1 MLCLNGHMNLD
12 QDNLRLNNYKT
23 FDLIC
28 TCTIFIHKMYV
39 ICQYDFRI
47 YLTASAKF
55 LRTVQE
61 KFFRGS
67 RSLFKNWTLTALQ
80 VFKNILSTFWE
91 RFSWTIFMNRYSW
104 GVFVR
109 HIEQLENEVLIQFK
123 NCFKNFCSWTV
134 QEQSIKTF
142 FRSACSLNL
151 TNLTFLK
158 TILEPLK
165 RGSCPVLEQF
175 KNV

>member
-39 ICQYDFRI
+39 ICQNLFNSICD
-47 YLTASAKF
+47 AKF

-61 KFFRGS
+61 KFFHIS

-80 VFKNILSTFWE
+80 VFKNILS
-91 RFSWTIFMNRYSW
+91 IF
-104 GVFVR
+104 
-109 HIEQLENEVLIQFK
+109 
-123 NCFKNFCSWTV
+123 
-134 QEQSIKTF
+134 
-142 FRSACSLNL
+142 
-151 TNLTFLK
+151 
-158 TILEPLK
+158 
-165 RGSCPVLEQF
+165 
-175 KNV
+175 